1 MPSKAYNKGY
11 QKAKF
16 YNQGDVVSNQPTPE
30 QSVGDT
36 ISEERGNVEQIKVAF
51 ATDYNGN
58 EWGFNPSPNNAPPPD
73 LDEFIPEGGAPRQG
87 DLIHS
92 NDTYLY
98 VLGGPELHKEI
109 KVGWYKS
116 TGPAGTP
123 PAAPTE

>member
-1 MPSKAYNKGY
+1 MGNKAYQRGY

-16 YNQGDVVSNQPTPE
+16 YNKGGAAYYQEGSEVSAADQITA
-30 QSVGDT
+30 D
-36 ISEERGNVEQIKVAF
+36 RGNVEQIQVAF

-58 EWGFNPSPNNAPPPD
+58 EWGFNPSPDNAPPPD
-73 LDEFIPEGGAPRQG
+73 LAEFIPEGGAPRQG

-98 VLGGPELHKEI
+98 VLGGPELHENI

-123 PAAPTE
+123 PPAEG